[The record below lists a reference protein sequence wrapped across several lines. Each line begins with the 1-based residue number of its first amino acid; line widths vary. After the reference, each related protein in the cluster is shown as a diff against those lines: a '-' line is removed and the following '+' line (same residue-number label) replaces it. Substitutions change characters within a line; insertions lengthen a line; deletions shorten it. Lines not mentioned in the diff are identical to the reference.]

1 MNPSKISTHTVNQGN
16 LKRKWETIIKNIL
29 WIYDNDRGT
38 FYLKI
43 LGIFAPLLNLIIIQ
57 KGMKKK

>member
-1 MNPSKISTHTVNQGN
+1 MENHYQNFFF
-16 LKRKWETIIKNIL
+16 
-29 WIYDNDRGT
+29 IYDNDRGT

-43 LGIFAPLLNLIIIQ
+43 LGIFAPSLNLIIIQ

>member
-1 MNPSKISTHTVNQGN
+1 MNPAKISTHTVNQGN

-43 LGIFAPLLNLIIIQ
+43 LGIFAPS
-57 KGMKKK
+57 